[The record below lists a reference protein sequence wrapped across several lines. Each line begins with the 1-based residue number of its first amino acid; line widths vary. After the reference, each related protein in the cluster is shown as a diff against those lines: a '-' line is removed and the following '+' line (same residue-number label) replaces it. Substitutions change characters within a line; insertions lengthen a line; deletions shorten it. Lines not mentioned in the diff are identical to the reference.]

1 MRVFDFKSF
10 YSIYKEALIDDNQTA
25 AVASLFSP
33 ILSLRF
39 FPANIKD
46 KDDKT
51 PLVIDSRKASEWAV
65 DPKRSVRGD
74 VARFA
79 QTAKAESSIID
90 HFENV
95 IIPNELDDN
104 ELDQMIENMLDYALD
119 SQLNK
124 AQKDKLS
131 QLVADQD
138 VGEFLARSFIFS
150 LIPNKTK
157 KAKVKTE
164 QSTRAVEE
172 FHGIVLDKR
181 KKPQAVVPEK
191 VDEVEAQLEY
201 VKALLGVYEEA
212 TGDEYV
218 SPDDVKDTIYEDHFH
233 QQRKSYY
240 QAEAIHRAVRDSE
253 TEDDEDFEVLKDEI
267 KDGIYYVSHRKYPRG
282 IDKADA
288 VLEKA
293 SDLPISHNTDKNMLG
308 WVGPCEKQ
316 GVCHMLVNDRKL
328 TWIEDN
334 SDEK

>member
-10 YSIYKEALIDDNQTA
+10 YSIYKEALIDDNQTT
-25 AVASLFSP
+25 AVASLFAP

-46 KDDKT
+46 KEDNT

-74 VARFA
+74 VAKFA
-79 QTAKAESSIID
+79 QTAKAEGSIIS

-95 IIPNELDDN
+95 IVPNELDDN

-124 AQKDKLS
+124 IQKDKLS
-131 QLVADQD
+131 ELVENQEP
-138 VGEFLARSFIFS
+138 GEFLARSFIFS
-150 LIPNKTK
+150 LSPNKGK

-164 QSTRAVEE
+164 QSSRAVEE

-201 VKALLGVYEEA
+201 VKALLGVYKEA
-212 TGDEYV
+212 TGDEYI
-218 SPDDVKDTIYEDHFH
+218 SPDDVKDTVYEEHFH

-267 KDGIYYVSHRKYPRG
+267 NDGIYYVSHRKYPRG

-293 SDLPISHNTDKNMLG
+293 GDLPISHNTDKNMLG

-328 TWIEDN
+328 SWIEGN

>member
-25 AVASLFSP
+25 AVASLFAP
-33 ILSLRF
+33 ILGLRF
-39 FPANIKD
+39 FPANIKA

-51 PLVIDSRKASEWAV
+51 QLEIDSRKASEWAV
-65 DPKRSVRGD
+65 DPKRPVRAD
-74 VARFA
+74 VAKFA
-79 QTAKAESSIID
+79 QTAKAECRIID

-95 IIPNELDDN
+95 IIPNELDDS
-104 ELDQMIENMLDYALD
+104 ELDQMIENMLSLALD
-119 SQLNK
+119 SQINK
-124 AQKDKLS
+124 TQKDRLS
-131 QLVADQD
+131 ELVDSQEL
-138 VGEFLARSFIFS
+138 GEFLARSFIIS
-150 LIPNKTK
+150 LSPKRTK
-157 KAKVKTE
+157 KVKTE
-164 QSTRAVEE
+164 QSTRAVAE
-172 FHGIVLDKR
+172 FQGIVLDKR

-212 TGDEYV
+212 TGEEYI

-267 KDGIYYVSHRKYPRG
+267 KDGIYYVAHRKYPRG

-293 SDLPISHNTDKNMLG
+293 GDLPISHNTDNNMLG

>member
-51 PLVIDSRKASEWAV
+51 PLVIDSRRASEWAV

-90 HFENV
+90 HFEKV
-95 IIPNELDDN
+95 IITNELDDN
-104 ELDQMIENMLDYALD
+104 EHDQMIQNMLDYAFE

-124 AQKDKLS
+124 AHKDKLS

-181 KKPQAVVPEK
+181 KKPQAVVC
-191 VDEVEAQLEY
+191 
-201 VKALLGVYEEA
+201 LL
-212 TGDEYV
+212 
-218 SPDDVKDTIYEDHFH
+218 
-233 QQRKSYY
+233 
-240 QAEAIHRAVRDSE
+240 
-253 TEDDEDFEVLKDEI
+253 
-267 KDGIYYVSHRKYPRG
+267 
-282 IDKADA
+282 
-288 VLEKA
+288 
-293 SDLPISHNTDKNMLG
+293 
-308 WVGPCEKQ
+308 
-316 GVCHMLVNDRKL
+316 
-328 TWIEDN
+328 
-334 SDEK
+334 